1 MFRRL
6 TDTRGLR
13 VSFIRQAVSPP
24 GKSDLADASDREMR
38 ITRVKQSLNE
48 CLEELQALG
57 LTLPA
62 ALLDNAIAEI
72 R

>member
-1 MFRRL
+1 MS
-6 TDTRGLR
+6 
-13 VSFIRQAVSPP
+13 SFGRAVSPR
-24 GKSDLADASDREMR
+24 GNSAASDRELR
-38 ITRVKQSLNE
+38 IARVKGSLNE
-48 CLEELQALG
+48 CLQELEALG